1 MRDVSKV
8 LSDAE
13 TLKLRALLAQTPDL
27 PISDQLGQE
36 YPKMLFHN
44 AYIELYRLI
53 KNHPDP
59 LVKKEAQEK
68 MRNVIVI
75 VHNIEDEEEYLAD
88 GWKHDPCD
96 IITAPVEEGG
106 MGEVNP
112 RIPTGREGR
121 RADRQNKATREQE
134 LRNLR
139 RRYAELT
146 GRKLADDDEP
156 AMPLAAVTEVPPP
169 APKPSAPTSKR
180 DKVAAATRRA
190 TGGDL
195 EQSASL

>member
-13 TLKLRALLAQTPDL
+13 TVKLRALLAQTPDI
-27 PISDQLGQE
+27 PVDDSFGQE

-44 AYIELYRLI
+44 AYIELYRLV

-68 MRNVIVI
+68 MRTVIVI

-88 GWKHDPCD
+88 GWKADPCD
-96 IITAPVEEGG
+96 IITAPVAEGG

-121 RADRQNKATREQE
+121 RADRQQKASREQE

-146 GRKLADDDEP
+146 GRKLAEDDEP
-156 AMPLAAVTEVPPP
+156 EPMAATMETADPP
-169 APKPSAPTSKR
+169 APRATAPSKR

-190 TGGDL
+190 TAGT
-195 EQSASL
+195 ESQAASI